1 MKTFL
6 QIREKRISKMPPG
19 EHVFDT
25 KVKGIEVM
33 VHKEKNKFVTY
44 VDMEKL
50 DTFVGSL
57 LLYCKI
63 WGFMNVKYR
72 VFQILIGINMT

>member
-6 QIREKRISKMPPG
+6 QIREKRINKMPPG

-44 VDMEKL
+44 VDMEK
-50 DTFVGSL
+50 
-57 LLYCKI
+57 
-63 WGFMNVKYR
+63 
-72 VFQILIGINMT
+72 

>member
-19 EHVFDT
+19 EHVFDN

-50 DTFVGSL
+50 DTFRDLNSAKKAGL
-57 LLYCKI
+57 E
-63 WGFMNVKYR
+63 FVKQ
-72 VFQILIGINMT
+72 FKG